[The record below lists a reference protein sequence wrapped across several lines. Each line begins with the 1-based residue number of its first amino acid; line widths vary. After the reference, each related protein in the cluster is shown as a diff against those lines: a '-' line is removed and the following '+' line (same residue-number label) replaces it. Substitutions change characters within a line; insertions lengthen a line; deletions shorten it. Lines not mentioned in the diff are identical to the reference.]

1 MSQNISKT
9 EIGTR
14 FRQIRKRGNLTQI
27 EFAKPLEVT
36 PSTVSQIEKGS
47 MLPSI
52 ELIVKVIKLY
62 DTTFDYLILGHESS
76 RTNQM
81 DCTSENVTYLNQTI
95 KALEESNQD
104 KQKLIQLYEEILN
117 KN

>member
-27 EFAKPLEVT
+27 EFAKPLEIT

-62 DTTFDYLILGHESS
+62 DTTFDYLILGQESS
-76 RTNQM
+76 ISNQA
-81 DCTSENVTYLNQTI
+81 DCSPENITYLKQTI
-95 KALEESNQD
+95 KALEESNVD
-104 KQKLIQLYEEILN
+104 KQKLIHLYEEMLN